1 MPLRPVPALLIVF
14 VSRPQLIAESRQSG
28 SSLLHMNPGSFPL
41 FCITVTIY
49 RYIRLYDR
57 LAPSI
62 PLISARG
69 AKISWILR
77 HTKLSDFCAF
87 AWWASGLIDAP
98 WRSCP
103 CTSPVSPLFYIA
115 RAVAVATPCR
125 FAPANRSLT
134 TPPPSSSSE
143 EAAERAR
150 ARAGR
155 QTRDRYVLNCSLI
168 GADVPALPVWL
179 CRIPFLGYSRRA
191 LQCCT

>member
-1 MPLRPVPALLIVF
+1 MGMRLRPVPALLIVP
-14 VSRPQLIAESRQSG
+14 RPQLIAEFRQSG
-28 SSLLHMNPGSFPL
+28 SGFPL
-41 FCITVTIY
+41 FCITVTTIY
-49 RYIRLYDR
+49 RYIRLYDC

-62 PLISARG
+62 LLIRARG
-69 AKISWILR
+69 AKMSWILR

-87 AWWASGLIDAP
+87 AWWASGLIDTP

-115 RAVAVATPCR
+115 RAVAVATPSR
-125 FAPANRSLT
+125 FAPSNRSLT

-150 ARAGR
+150 AGR
-155 QTRDRYVLNCSLI
+155 QTRDRYVLNCSLL

-191 LQCCT
+191 CAPVLY